1 MSTSISSRV
10 LVTGGAGFIGSFL
23 TDALIE
29 RGHAVRIL
37 DTLEEQVHSGNPP
50 SYLNPAAEFIR
61 GDVRDSAAMEN
72 ALKNIDVIIHC
83 AAAVGVGQSQ
93 YEIKRYVD
101 VNAGGTATLLDVI
114 VNRKLPIRKI
124 LLPTSMTVYGEGRY
138 LCPEHGKIRPH
149 QRSFEALKEN
159 AWDMRCPICNVVV
172 EPVPTPEDALQNPAT
187 VYALTKLWQETLL
200 LNAGATHS
208 IPVVAFRLFNVYGPR
223 QSLKNPYTGVTAIFL
238 SRLKNGQPPV
248 IYEDGL
254 QTRDF
259 VSVHDVVRAFLLAM
273 DRGEADGRVLNI
285 GSGSGTSILSIAE
298 TLRMLTGS
306 SIAPRVGGCRMND
319 IRHCTADT
327 TKVKQLLGW
336 QPQVSF
342 EDGMEELVA
351 WSREEEATDAFA
363 AAEEILKSHHLQ
375 T

>member
-1 MSTSISSRV
+1 MIQSSSSRV

-37 DTLEEQVHSGNPP
+37 DSLEEQVHSGHPP

-61 GDVRDSAAMEN
+61 GDVRDSAAVEH
-72 ALKNIDVIIHC
+72 ALKDIDVVCHF

-114 VNRKLPIRKI
+114 VNKKLPIRKI
-124 LLPTSMTVYGEGRY
+124 LLPTSMTVFGEGMY
-138 LCPEHGKIRPH
+138 HCPAHGNIRPNP
-149 QRSFEALKEN
+149 RPFEALKERL
-159 AWDMRCPICNVVV
+159 WDMRCPECNKVV
-172 EPVPTPEDALQNPAT
+172 EPVPTSEDALPNPAT

-200 LNAGATHS
+200 LNAGATHG
-208 IPVVAFRLFNVYGPR
+208 IPVTALRLFNVYGPR

-238 SRLKNGQPPV
+238 SRLKNSQPPV

-259 VSVHDVVRAFLLAM
+259 VSVHDVVKAFLLAM
-273 DRGEADGRVLNI
+273 EKPDADGKVLNI
-285 GSGSGTSILSIAE
+285 GSGTGTSILTIAK
-298 TLRMLTGS
+298 TLARLTGS
-306 SIAPRVGGCRMND
+306 TVEPSFGGCRMND
-319 IRHCTADT
+319 IRHCIAD
-327 TKVKQLLGW
+327 VASARQLLGW
-336 QPQVSF
+336 QTKVSF
-342 EDGMEELVA
+342 DEGMEELIS
-351 WSREEEATDAFA
+351 WSKDQEATDTFA
-363 AAEEILKSHHLQ
+363 QAEALLQSHRLQ
-375 T
+375 A

>member
-1 MSTSISSRV
+1 MTHSSSSRV

-50 SYLNPAAEFIR
+50 PYLNPAAEFIR
-61 GDVRDSAAMEN
+61 GDVRDSTEVEN
-72 ALKNIDVIIHC
+72 ALKNIDVVCHF

-101 VNAGGTATLLDVI
+101 VNAGGTATLLDCI
-114 VNRKLPIRKI
+114 VNKKLPIRKI
-124 LLPTSMTVYGEGRY
+124 LLPTSMTAYGEGVER
-138 LCPEHGKIRPH
+138 CPTHGNIRPH

-159 AWDMRCPICNVVV
+159 AWDMRCPDCNAVV
-172 EPVPTPEDALQNPAT
+172 EPVPTSEDALPNPAT

-200 LNAGATHS
+200 LNAGATHG

-259 VSVHDVVRAFLLAM
+259 VSVHDVVQAFLLAM
-273 DRGEADGRVLNI
+273 EKPDADGKVLNI
-285 GSGSGTSILSIAE
+285 GSGSGTSILTIAR
-298 TLRMLTGS
+298 TLARLTQS
-306 SIAPRVGGCRMND
+306 TVQPHFGGCRMND
-319 IRHCTADT
+319 IRHCIADT
-327 TKVKQLLGW
+327 TKAKQLLGW
-336 QPQVSF
+336 QAEVSF
-342 EDGMEELVA
+342 DDGMEELVA
-351 WSREEEATDAFA
+351 WSKGQEATDTFA
-363 AAEEILKSHHLQ
+363 QAEALLQSHRLQ
-375 T
+375 A

>member
-1 MSTSISSRV
+1 MIQSSSSRV

-29 RGHAVRIL
+29 QGHAVRIL
-37 DTLEEQVHSGNPP
+37 DTLEEQVHSGSLP

-61 GDVRDSAAMEN
+61 GDVRDISVMEN
-72 ALKNIDVIIHC
+72 ALKDIDVVCHF

-93 YEIKRYVD
+93 YEIRRYVD

-114 VNRKLPIRKI
+114 VNKKLPIRKI
-124 LLPTSMTVYGEGRY
+124 LLPTSMTAYGEGLY
-138 LCPEHGKIRPH
+138 WCPAHGNIRPH
-149 QRSFEALKEN
+149 QRPFEALKEHL
-159 AWDMRCPICNVVV
+159 WDMRCPECHAVV
-172 EPVPTPEDALQNPAT
+172 EPVPTPEDATPNPAT

-200 LNAGATHS
+200 LNAGATHG

-238 SRLKNGQPPV
+238 SRLKNSQPPV

-273 DRGEADGRVLNI
+273 EKPDADGKVLNI
-285 GSGSGTSILSIAE
+285 GSGAGTSILTIAE
-298 TLRMLTGS
+298 TLARLTGS
-306 SIAPRVGGCRMND
+306 TVQPHFGDCRMND
-319 IRHCTADT
+319 IRHCIADVASAR
-327 TKVKQLLGW
+327 KLLGW
-336 QPQVSF
+336 QTEVSF
-342 EDGMEELVA
+342 DEGMEELVT
-351 WSREEEATDAFA
+351 WSKGQEATDTFA
-363 AAEEILKSHHLQ
+363 QAEALLQSHRLQ
-375 T
+375 A